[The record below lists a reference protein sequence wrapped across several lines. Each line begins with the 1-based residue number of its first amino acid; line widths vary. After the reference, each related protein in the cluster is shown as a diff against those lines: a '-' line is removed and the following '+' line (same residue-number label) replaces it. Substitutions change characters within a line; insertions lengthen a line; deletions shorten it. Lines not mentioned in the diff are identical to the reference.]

1 MAESAD
7 HVTCEEVVE
16 LVNDYLEGELPADEV
31 ELFEQHLNDC
41 AGCESYVGQLRITV
55 RTVGRIREE
64 DVAPA
69 MRERL
74 LDAFRGWKRP

>member
-7 HVTCEEVVE
+7 HVSCQEVTE
-16 LVNDYLEGELPADEV
+16 LVNDYLEGGLPADRV
-31 ELFEQHLNDC
+31 ELFEQHVNYC
-41 AGCESYVGQLRITV
+41 AGCEWYVGQLRITV
-55 RTVGRIREE
+55 QAVGRIREE
-64 DVAPA
+64 DPAPA

>member
-7 HVTCEEVVE
+7 FVTCQEVVE
-16 LVNDYLEGELPADEV
+16 LVNDYLEGEMPADEV
-31 ELFEQHLNDC
+31 ELFEQHLNYC
-41 AGCESYVGQLRITV
+41 AGCEWYVGQLRITV
-55 RTVGRIREE
+55 QTVGRIREE
-64 DVAPA
+64 DLALA